1 MPIVK
6 EIPKLNVLQSYRV
19 IVSTR
24 EKCYEGMKIM
34 SEINPQRLMNDL
46 KHLRTIGQYGTGV
59 VRPAFST
66 KDMEAR
72 QWLLER
78 MGEAG
83 LKASMDG
90 VGNVFGRSPN
100 PGRGVLIGS
109 HTDTQPQGGWLD
121 GSLGVIYGLEIARSF
136 AENRRMAHFAVDVA
150 SWSDEEGTYMGML
163 GSRSFCDML
172 SRDDMERAQNHH
184 TARSLSAALEQAGL
198 EKIPAARLDPDR
210 FAAYLEAHIEQGPYL
225 DAQKTP
231 LGVVTAIVGIR
242 TFRIAF
248 KGQQNHAGTTPM
260 AYRKDAGVALM
271 GLAHRINREFPALAG
286 PRTVWTVG
294 HVRLEPGS
302 PSVVP
307 GRAEM
312 FLQFRDTDAKILE
325 TLESKTTQIVREACE
340 QGPVEVNLEEV
351 SPRCESVAMDETVQE
366 CLAMAAEIHAPG
378 SWIRMPSGAGHDA
391 QILAHQIP
399 SGMLFIP
406 SIGGISHDI
415 AEDTAEEDIVR
426 GCRTLATATEA
437 LLRRV
442 NPV

>member
-1 MPIVK
+1 
-6 EIPKLNVLQSYRV
+6 
-19 IVSTR
+19 
-24 EKCYEGMKIM
+24 M

-46 KHLRTIGQYGTGV
+46 RHLRTIGKYGTGV

-72 QWLLER
+72 QWLLDR

-136 AENRRMAHFAVDVA
+136 AEDRRTAHFAVDAA
-150 SWSDEEGTYMGML
+150 SWSDEEGTYMSML

-184 TARSLSAALEQAGL
+184 ATRSLSAALEQAGL
-198 EKIPAARLDPDR
+198 AGIPTVKLDLNR
-210 FAAYLEAHIEQGPYL
+210 YSAYLEAHVEQGPHL
-225 DAQKTP
+225 DAQGKL

-242 TFRIAF
+242 TFRITF

-271 GLAHRINREFPALAG
+271 ELAHVINREFPTLAG
-286 PRTVWTVG
+286 PRTVWTIG

-312 FLQFRDTDAKILE
+312 LLQFRDTDDKILDV
-325 TLESKTTQIVREACE
+325 LESKTARIVQEAHE
-340 QGPVEVNLEEV
+340 RGPVEVALEEV
-351 SPRCESVAMDETVQE
+351 SPRCEPAAMDGTVQA
-366 CLAMAAEIHAPG
+366 CLAAAAEAHAPG
-378 SWIRMPSGAGHDA
+378 KWIRMPSGAGHDA
-391 QILAHQIP
+391 QILAQGLP
-399 SGMLFIP
+399 TGMLFIP

-426 GCRTLATATEA
+426 GCLALATATEA
-437 LLRRV
+437 LLRQAS
-442 NPV
+442 PV

>member
-1 MPIVK
+1 
-6 EIPKLNVLQSYRV
+6 
-19 IVSTR
+19 
-24 EKCYEGMKIM
+24 M

-46 KHLRTIGQYGTGV
+46 RHLRTIGQYGTGV
-59 VRPAFST
+59 IRPAFST
-66 KDMEAR
+66 KDMAAR
-72 QWLLER
+72 QWLIDR

-90 VGNVFGRSPN
+90 IGNVFGRSPN

-121 GSLGVIYGLEIARSF
+121 GSLGVIYGLEIARSC
-136 AENRRMAHFAVDVA
+136 AEDRRTAHFAVDVA

-172 SRDDMERAQNHH
+172 SRDDLERAQNHQ
-184 TARSLSAALEQAGL
+184 TAYPLSAALKQAGL
-198 EKIPAARLDPDR
+198 SGIPTMKLDPDR
-210 FAAYLEAHIEQGPYL
+210 YTAYLEAHIEQGPHL
-225 DAQKTP
+225 DAQGKL

-242 TFRIAF
+242 TFRITF

-271 GLAHRINREFPALAG
+271 ALAHLINHEFPTLAG

-312 FLQFRDTDAKILE
+312 LLQFRDTDEKILE
-325 TLESKTTQIVREACE
+325 TLASKTTQIAREIHE
-340 QGPVEVNLEEV
+340 KGPVEVDLAEV
-351 SPRCESVAMDETVQE
+351 SPRCEPAAMDETVQE
-366 CLAMAAEIHAPG
+366 CLAKAAEIHTSG
-378 SWIRMPSGAGHDA
+378 KWIHMPSGAGHDA
-391 QILAHQIP
+391 QILAQGLP
-399 SGMLFIP
+399 TGMLFIP

-426 GCRTLATATEA
+426 GCRALATATEA
-437 LLRRV
+437 LLRQA
-442 NPV
+442 NPA

>member
-1 MPIVK
+1 MP
-6 EIPKLNVLQSYRV
+6 
-19 IVSTR
+19 
-24 EKCYEGMKIM
+24 
-34 SEINPQRLMNDL
+34 EINPKRLINDL
-46 KHLRTIGQYGTGV
+46 KHLRTIGKYDTGV
-59 VRPAFST
+59 IRPAFST

-72 QWLLER
+72 QWLLDR
-78 MGEAG
+78 MGEVG
-83 LKASMDG
+83 LEVSMDG

-136 AENRRMAHFAVDVA
+136 AEDRRTAHLAVDVA

-172 SRDDMERAQNHH
+172 SLDDMERAQNHQ
-184 TARSLSAALEQAGL
+184 TAQPLSAALKQAGL
-198 EKIPAARLDPDR
+198 AGIPTVKLDPDR
-210 FAAYLEAHIEQGPYL
+210 YSAYLEAHVEQGPHL
-225 DAQKTP
+225 DAQGKL

-242 TFRIAF
+242 TFRITF

-271 GLAHRINREFPALAG
+271 ELAHVINREFPTLAG

-312 FLQFRDTDAKILE
+312 LLQFRDIDETILE
-325 TLESKTTQIVREACE
+325 ILESKTARIVQEAHE
-340 QGPVEVNLEEV
+340 QGPVKVDLEAV
-351 SPRCESVAMDETVQE
+351 FPRIEPAAMDATVRE
-366 CLAMAAEIHAPG
+366 CLAAAAENHAAG
-378 SWIRMPSGAGHDA
+378 NWIRMPSGAGHDA
-391 QILAHQIP
+391 QILARSLP
-399 SGMLFIP
+399 AGMLFIP

-437 LLRRV
+437 LLRQA
-442 NPV
+442 NPI

>member
-1 MPIVK
+1 MP
-6 EIPKLNVLQSYRV
+6 
-19 IVSTR
+19 
-24 EKCYEGMKIM
+24 
-34 SEINPQRLMNDL
+34 EINPQRLINDL
-46 KHLRTIGQYGTGV
+46 KHLRTIGKYDTGV

-72 QWLLER
+72 QWLLDR

-136 AENRRMAHFAVDVA
+136 AEDRRTAHFAVDAA
-150 SWSDEEGTYMGML
+150 SWSDEEGTYMSML

-184 TARSLSAALEQAGL
+184 ATRSLSAALEQAGL
-198 EKIPAARLDPDR
+198 AGIPTVRLDLNR
-210 FAAYLEAHIEQGPYL
+210 YSAYLEAHVEQGPHL
-225 DAQKTP
+225 DAQGKL

-242 TFRIAF
+242 TFRLIF

-271 GLAHRINREFPALAG
+271 ELAHVIHCEFPTLAG
-286 PRTVWTVG
+286 TRTVWTVG
-294 HVRLEPGS
+294 DVRLEPGS

-307 GRAEM
+307 GRAELL
-312 FLQFRDTDAKILE
+312 LQFRDTDVLILDA
-325 TLESKTTQIVREACE
+325 LESKTARIVQEAHE
-340 QGPVEVNLEEV
+340 QGPVEVDLEAV
-351 SPRCESVAMDETVQE
+351 SPQCEPAAMDGTAQA
-366 CLAMAAEIHAPG
+366 CLAEAAEAHAPG
-378 SWIRMPSGAGHDA
+378 KWIPMPSGAGHDA
-391 QILAHQIP
+391 QILAQDLP
-399 SGMLFIP
+399 AGMLFIP

-426 GCRTLATATEA
+426 GCRALATATEA
-437 LLRRV
+437 LLRQA

>member
-1 MPIVK
+1 
-6 EIPKLNVLQSYRV
+6 
-19 IVSTR
+19 
-24 EKCYEGMKIM
+24 M

-59 VRPAFST
+59 VRPAFSA
-66 KDMEAR
+66 KDMAAR
-72 QWLLER
+72 QWLLDR

-90 VGNVFGRSPN
+90 MGNVFGRSAN
-100 PGRGVLIGS
+100 PGKGILIGS

-121 GSLGVIYGLEIARSF
+121 GSLGVIYGLEIARSC
-136 AENRRMAHFAVDVA
+136 AEDRRTAHFAVDVA
-150 SWSDEEGTYMGML
+150 SWSDEEGTYLGML

-172 SRDDMERAQNHH
+172 SPDDLQRAQNHQ
-184 TARSLSAALEQAGL
+184 TAQPLSAALEQAGL
-198 EKIPAARLDPDR
+198 SGITTIKLDPDR
-210 FAAYLEAHIEQGPYL
+210 YTAYLEAHIEQGPHL
-225 DAQKTP
+225 DAQGIL

-242 TFRIAF
+242 TFRITF

-271 GLAHRINREFPALAG
+271 ELAYVINREFPGLAG

-307 GRAEM
+307 GHAEM
-312 FLQFRDTDAKILE
+312 LLQFRDTDEKILDA
-325 TLESKTTQIVREACE
+325 LESKTTRIVRAAHE
-340 QGPVEVNLEEV
+340 QGPVEIDLKPIF
-351 SPRCESVAMDETVQE
+351 PRTEPAGMDATVQE
-366 CLAMAAEIHAPG
+366 CLAKAAEIHAPG
-378 SWIRMPSGAGHDA
+378 GWIRMPSGAGHDA
-391 QILAHQIP
+391 QILAHHLP

-437 LLRRV
+437 LLLYFT
-442 NPV
+442 

>member
-1 MPIVK
+1 MF
-6 EIPKLNVLQSYRV
+6 
-19 IVSTR
+19 
-24 EKCYEGMKIM
+24 
-34 SEINPQRLMNDL
+34 EINPQRLMNDL

-59 VRPAFST
+59 VRPAFSA
-66 KDMEAR
+66 KDMAAR
-72 QWLLER
+72 QWLLDR

-90 VGNVFGRSPN
+90 MGNVFGRSAN
-100 PGRGVLIGS
+100 PGKGILVGS

-121 GSLGVIYGLEIARSF
+121 GSLGVIYGLEIARSC
-136 AENRRMAHFAVDVA
+136 AEDRRTAHFAVDVA
-150 SWSDEEGTYMGML
+150 SWSDEEGTYLGML

-172 SRDDMERAQNHH
+172 SPDDLQRAQNHQ
-184 TARSLSAALEQAGL
+184 TAQPLSAALEQAGL
-198 EKIPAARLDPDR
+198 SGIPTIKLDPDR
-210 FAAYLEAHIEQGPYL
+210 YAAYLEAHIEQGPHL
-225 DAQKTP
+225 DAQGIL

-242 TFRIAF
+242 TFRITF

-271 GLAHRINREFPALAG
+271 ELAHVINREFPSLAG

-307 GRAEM
+307 GHAEM
-312 FLQFRDTDAKILE
+312 LLQFRDTDEKILDA
-325 TLESKTTQIVREACE
+325 LESKTTRIVRAAHE
-340 QGPVEVNLEEV
+340 QGPVEIDLKPIF
-351 SPRCESVAMDETVQE
+351 PRTEPAGMDATVQE
-366 CLAMAAEIHAPG
+366 CLAKAAEIHAPG
-378 SWIRMPSGAGHDA
+378 GWIRMPSGAGHDA
-391 QILAHQIP
+391 QILAHRLP

-415 AEDTAEEDIVR
+415 AEDTAEKDIVR

-437 LLRRV
+437 LLQQA
-442 NPV
+442 NPG